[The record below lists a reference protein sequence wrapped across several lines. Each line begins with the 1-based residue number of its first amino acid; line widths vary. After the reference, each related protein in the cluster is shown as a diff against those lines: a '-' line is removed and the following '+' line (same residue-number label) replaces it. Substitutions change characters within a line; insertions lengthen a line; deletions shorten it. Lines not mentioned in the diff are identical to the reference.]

1 MADDPD
7 RGLDSDDMLRAAR
20 EGIAKPPPTPEDDSS
35 KTPDVQTEAT
45 EPNLDA
51 VESTHPDR
59 SQTPMVTSCEIHRT
73 GNLVV
78 NMAMETGKRGVAA
91 AITVWDEGGLIS
103 RVFGPY
109 IRARRSYELIF
120 EGQEAAQI
128 TTSLQPA
135 ETWRGPSSSKPG
147 FMQSGWTIR
156 DGSVRETRV
165 FFANS
170 PAWVIRTVKGARTR
184 ERQTSGEGIN
194 RVITVLEDDQQ
205 IASSDGQILPTKSR
219 LSSKGSFVAVAAG
232 RRFTLS
238 LPWKARQGTINEQGT
253 LRRDGRI
260 WSLSAREPV
269 PLSVV
274 LLYWHVLLGDWRPE
288 SKTVWDD

>member
-78 NMAMETGKRGVAA
+78 NMAMETGN
-91 AITVWDEGGLIS
+91 LIS
-103 RVFGPY
+103 RVFDRY
-109 IRARRSYELIF
+109 TRARRSYELIF

-147 FMQSGWTIR
+147 LCSLVGPYAMGR
-156 DGSVRETRV
+156 
-165 FFANS
+165 FAR
-170 PAWVIRTVKGARTR
+170 PGCFLP
-184 ERQTSGEGIN
+184 
-194 RVITVLEDDQQ
+194 TVLRG
-205 IASSDGQILPTKSR
+205 SSGL
-219 LSSKGSFVAVAAG
+219 SKGQGHENAKHRG
-232 RRFTLS
+232 R
-238 LPWKARQGTINEQGT
+238 
-253 LRRDGRI
+253 
-260 WSLSAREPV
+260 
-269 PLSVV
+269 
-274 LLYWHVLLGDWRPE
+274 E
-288 SKTVWDD
+288 STG

>member
-78 NMAMETGKRGVAA
+78 NMAMETGN
-91 AITVWDEGGLIS
+91 LIS

-109 IRARRSYELIF
+109 TRARRSYELIF

-135 ETWRGPSSSKPG
+135 ETWRGRSSSKPG
-147 FMQSGWTIR
+147 FMQSGSTIR
-156 DGSVRETRV
+156 AGSVRETRV

-170 PAWVIRTVKGARTR
+170 PAWVIRTVEGVGTR
-184 ERQTSGEGIN
+184 ERQKTRYGTSFTSGEGIN

-205 IASSDGQILPTKSR
+205 IASSDGPIPTKSL

-238 LPWKARQGTINEQGT
+238 LRWKARQGTINEQGT

-288 SKTVWDD
+288 SKTVWDWV